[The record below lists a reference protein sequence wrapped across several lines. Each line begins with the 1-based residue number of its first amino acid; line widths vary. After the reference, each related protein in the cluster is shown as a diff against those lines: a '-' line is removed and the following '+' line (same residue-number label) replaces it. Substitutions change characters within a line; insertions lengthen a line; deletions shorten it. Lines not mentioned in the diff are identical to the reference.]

1 MIDSEQN
8 GERLRFIDQE
18 TIAKVLQACPDVQ
31 WRVIVALA
39 RFGGV
44 GTPSA
49 PLGLRWGDIDW
60 DQNRFTVTSPKT
72 NKQGKP
78 WRIVPLFPELR
89 EILAEAFDLAPD
101 RAEFVITRYRNDNL
115 RTQFNRILKRAGGTP
130 WPKPFQN
137 LRSSRET
144 ELANAFPLHVVS
156 EWLGN
161 TPSIAMKHYLTTTD
175 DHFQRAIADSF
186 SGATVG
192 AVSVC

>member
-1 MIDSEQN
+1 MFS
-8 GERLRFIDQE
+8 
-18 TIAKVLQACPDVQ
+18 
-31 WRVIVALA
+31 
-39 RFGGV
+39 
-44 GTPSA
+44 
-49 PLGLRWGDIDW
+49 
-60 DQNRFTVTSPKT
+60 
-72 NKQGKP
+72 
-78 WRIVPLFPELR
+78 ELR

-101 RAEFVITRYRNDNL
+101 RAEFVITRYRNENL
-115 RTQFNRILKRAGGTP
+115 RTQFNRILKHAGVTP

-144 ELANAFPLHVVS
+144 ELANAFPLHVVT

-192 AVSVC
+192 AVNGQVVQLSVLSASADGCPQLTQATTGSEVAPKSLIFPTILDVPQYPRQDSNLRPWD

>member
-18 TIAKVLQACPDVQ
+18 TIAKVLQAWPDCQ
-31 WRVIVALA
+31 WRVFVAWA

-44 GTPSA
+44 GTPSET
-49 PLGLRWGDIDW
+49 LGLRWGDIDW

-115 RTQFNRILKRAGGTP
+115 RTQFNRILKRAGVTP

-192 AVSVC
+192 AVHS